1 MIRKNVHV
9 YQNEKIRQRR
19 DRKMLYTWTE
29 LLSQKMNHERLR
41 ILRMK
46 MQLVNNKSGIVI

>member
-19 DRKMLYTWTE
+19 DRKMLYTWNE